1 MKKLLTVAALSL
13 GLAGCLGY
21 HVGPVKPH
29 YLSDIHSVAVPNF
42 ANKTLTPR
50 VEVLITDAVIQ
61 QLQRDGTFPVREQ
74 SSADAILKG
83 EIVRIARSPAR
94 SVRGNVL
101 ATTEFNLTITLRI
114 TLLTSTG
121 TPLAPP
127 REVSGST
134 SFFVGNDV
142 TTDERQAIP
151 LAAEDLAQKV
161 VVELTEGW

>member
-1 MKKLLTVAALSL
+1 MKKLLALAGLSF

-21 HVGPVKPH
+21 HVGPIKPH
-29 YLSDIHSVAVPNF
+29 YLSDVHALAVPNF
-42 ANKTLTPR
+42 ANKTLTPQ

-61 QLQRDGTFPVREQ
+61 KLQRDGTYRVTEP

-83 EIVRIARSPAR
+83 DIVRIARSPAR

-101 ATTEFNLTITLRI
+101 ATTEFNLTITLRYS
-114 TLLTSTG
+114 LVSSTG
-121 TPLAPP
+121 AQLSPP
-127 REVSGST
+127 HEVTGST

-142 TTDERQAIP
+142 VSDERQAIP

-161 VVELTEGW
+161 VVEVSEGW